1 MELHHNKFSMEQE
14 IKLTVK
20 VDFSNVDQAIK
31 GLIEKGMIERAEDF
45 RDFAEERFQE
55 MLDSMIEEMEVDE
68 KDEIVHV
75 SAKAEVC

>member
-31 GLIEKGMIERAEDF
+31 GLIENNMIERAEDF
-45 RDFAEERFQE
+45 RDFAEEKFQE